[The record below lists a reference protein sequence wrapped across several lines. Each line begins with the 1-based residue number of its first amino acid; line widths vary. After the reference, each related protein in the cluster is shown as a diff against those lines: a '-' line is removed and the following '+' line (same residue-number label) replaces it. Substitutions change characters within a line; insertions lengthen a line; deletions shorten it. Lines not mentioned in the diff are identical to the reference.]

1 MPDMNKNV
9 VFQHQQYLR
18 IRKEFEHLLSLP
30 DAYDSLSANPAAI
43 KLLEQNMEK
52 TYRPNLLINP
62 TATHLIG
69 NYFNPIDLKY
79 LSQNPSMLDRLGK
92 YPSNKTWK
100 APYIHP
106 ILQLV
111 ECNLSGVE
119 WYGFS
124 ANPGVI
130 SIIEQKMERVSL
142 PGLARNPEA
151 MHLLMELI
159 ELDCI
164 EIEDLSANPNPKA
177 IQIVASRL
185 EEADWENLSANPAAI
200 ELIQN
205 NMDKVNWTSLSTNP
219 AAMDIIPENL
229 DKADPHGLLR
239 NPSIFTYDY
248 ETIKVTRAAI
258 TEGIIAHF
266 YHPSKLEKWLA
277 KNPTMDVLDY

>member
-1 MPDMNKNV
+1 MNKNV
-9 VFQHQQYLR
+9 VFQHQQYLK

-30 DAYDSLSANPAAI
+30 NAFDSLSANPTAI

-69 NYFNPIDLKY
+69 NYFSLIDFKF
-79 LSQNPSMLDRLGK
+79 LSQNPSVLEHLGK
-92 YPSNKTWK
+92 HKSNKTWK

-106 ILQLV
+106 FLHLV
-111 ECNLSGVE
+111 ESNLDGVE

-130 SIIEQKMERVSL
+130 SIIEQKMERVIL
-142 PGLARNPEA
+142 PGIARNPAA
-151 MHLLMELI
+151 MHLVTPMMEF
-159 ELDCI
+159 DCI
-164 EIEDLSANPNPKA
+164 DVQDLSANTNPQA

-205 NMDKVNWTSLSTNP
+205 NMDRVDWASLSMNP

-248 ETIKVTRAAI
+248 EEIKSKQAGI
-258 TEGIIAHF
+258 TEGIIAYF

-277 KNPTMDVLDY
+277 ANPTMDVLDY